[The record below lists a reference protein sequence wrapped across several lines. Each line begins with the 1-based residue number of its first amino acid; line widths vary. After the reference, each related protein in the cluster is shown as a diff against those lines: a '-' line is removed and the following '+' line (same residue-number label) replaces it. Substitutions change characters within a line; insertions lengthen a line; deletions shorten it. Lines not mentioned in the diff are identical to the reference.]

1 MTDGLYVF
9 FDRDEKT
16 NKTGL
21 SVWRIKN
28 KEISNLI
35 KMELDEQAEILYR
48 LLTEQMTKAAIV
60 SADKEDAE

>member
-9 FDRDEKT
+9 FDRDEKR
-16 NKTGL
+16 NEVGL
-21 SVWRIKN
+21 TVSRIKN
-28 KEISNLI
+28 KEVVDII

-60 SADKEDAE
+60 SEDKEGD